1 MSWVWLIILENGG
14 KMRREPV
21 RKESEMKKKE
31 ELQRE
36 WNRSSED
43 VMNEVTEWRAKH
55 PKASLREIEAE
66 IDQRLSG
73 LRAKMIT
80 DTANQSASARWE
92 AAEGR
97 ECPEC
102 GAKLMRKGKQKRV
115 LLTREGR
122 EIELE
127 REYGVC
133 AACGVGFFPPG

>member
-1 MSWVWLIILENGG
+1 
-14 KMRREPV
+14 
-21 RKESEMKKKE
+21 MKKKE

-55 PKASLREIEAE
+55 PKASLREIEVE

-73 LRAKMIT
+73 LRAKMIS
-80 DTANQSASARWE
+80 DTANQSTSARWE
-92 AAEGR
+92 EAEGR

-102 GAKLMRKGKQKRV
+102 GAKLIRKGKQKRI
-115 LLTREGR
+115 LLTRDGR

-133 AACGVGFFPPG
+133 SACGVGIFPPG

>member
-1 MSWVWLIILENGG
+1 
-14 KMRREPV
+14 MRREPV

-55 PKASLREIEAE
+55 PKASLREIEVE

-73 LRAKMIT
+73 LRAKMIS
-80 DTANQSASARWE
+80 DTANQSTSARWE
-92 AAEGR
+92 EAEGR

-102 GAKLMRKGKQKRV
+102 GAKLIRKGKQKRI
-115 LLTREGR
+115 LLTRDGR

-133 AACGVGFFPPG
+133 SACGVGIFPPG